1 MLVSALL
8 CYAGFMALCLAMDKH
23 FSDLIKRKGTLAQR
37 RCLRVLGAGLL
48 LASPWPAVASEGW
61 ALGLVQWCAVLMA
74 SVGLMVWLMPYRP
87 RLALGLAAAC
97 VVAGP
102 VAAMLARLG

>member
-1 MLVSALL
+1 MLASALL
-8 CYAGFMALCLAMDKH
+8 CYAGFMALCLAMEKH
-23 FSDLIKRKGTLAQR
+23 FNDLLKCKSTLAQR
-37 RCLRVLGAGLL
+37 RCLRVLGTGLL
-48 LASPWPAVASEGW
+48 IVSPWPAIASQGW

-74 SVGLMVWLMPYRP
+74 SAGLMVWLMPYRP
-87 RLALGLAAAC
+87 RLAIGLAAAC